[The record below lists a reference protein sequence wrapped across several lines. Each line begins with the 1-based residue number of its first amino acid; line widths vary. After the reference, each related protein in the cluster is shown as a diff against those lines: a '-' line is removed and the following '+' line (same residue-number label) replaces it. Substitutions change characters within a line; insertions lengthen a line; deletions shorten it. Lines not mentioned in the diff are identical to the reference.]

1 MLAEVLTPVYYAL
14 LLGRGEIVSTVS
26 QSPKGIPP
34 KYIVEVDDCLPE
46 CCMLPVFSRQHFKW
60 LKFRCSIRCL
70 VEHKYLEWFILF
82 TVMFSSFVLVRKKMN
97 LIFYFFLRKKNLCIA
112 GIAAKELITS
122 FPLRVLELTG
132 TDTFFKKSN
141 DSNHYYVL
149 IFNPVL
155 FSQGDLPYSHE
166 KFIRI

>member
-1 MLAEVLTPVYYAL
+1 MLAEFLIPVYYVL
-14 LLGRGEIVSTVS
+14 LLGRGEIVSTAN
-26 QSPKGIPP
+26 QSAKGIPP

-82 TVMFSSFVLVRKKMN
+82 TVMFSSFVLVRKK
-97 LIFYFFLRKKNLCIA
+97 KKNLILYFLPRSI
-112 GIAAKELITS
+112 GIAAKGLITS
-122 FPLRVLELTG
+122 FLRVLELTG
-132 TDTFFKKSN
+132 TDIFFKKSN
-141 DSNHYYVL
+141 DSNHYYFL

-155 FSQGDLPYSHE
+155 FSQGIYHIPMKSS
-166 KFIRI
+166 

>member
-1 MLAEVLTPVYYAL
+1 MLAEFLIPVYYEL
-14 LLGRGEIVSTVS
+14 LSGRGEIVSTVS

-97 LIFYFFLRKKNLCIA
+97 LILHFLPRKKDLCI
-112 GIAAKELITS
+112 GIAANELITS
-122 FPLRVLELTG
+122 FLRVLELTG
-132 TDTFFKKSN
+132 TDIFFKKNN
-141 DSNHYYVL
+141 DSNHYYFL